1 MNYLFL
7 AENKEARQGPAA
19 TVTPVLTPAKPGRL
33 RSLFVFYQ
41 TTYLFIP

>member
-7 AENKEARQGPAA
+7 TENKEARQGPAA

-33 RSLFVFYQ
+33 SNLFVFYQ
-41 TTYLFIP
+41 TTYLFLP